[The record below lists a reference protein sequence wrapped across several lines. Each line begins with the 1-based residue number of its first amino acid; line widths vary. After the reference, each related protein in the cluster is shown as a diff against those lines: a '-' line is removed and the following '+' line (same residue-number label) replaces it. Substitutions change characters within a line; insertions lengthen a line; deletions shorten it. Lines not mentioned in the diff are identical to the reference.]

1 MSFVGLSG
9 GAALT
14 RPALPEAKSK
24 NPAGAGFWKKLKLTD
39 KPGSVVDSH
48 SSRPAIAHWLKQPT
62 RVQYGPYHVNP
73 YLALLRVEFTVPRTV
88 TSRAVRS
95 YRTLSPLPDPAC
107 AGHRRF
113 ALCCTGRGFPPQALP
128 GTLPYGART
137 FLPSARLPRK
147 GRRRS
152 GDCLVSFGA
161 QYRGFAPRCHPW
173 VCILTR
179 GRLPPSPASRS
190 STPARCGPRCPCR
203 PRAAPASSPSPQP
216 LAAAARPRRGRY
228 PARSPGL

>member
-1 MSFVGLSG
+1 MPGLQGHNTAMPGKRQFVGRVS
-9 GAALT
+9 
-14 RPALPEAKSK
+14 EAPPGKIKTHTAESK
-24 NPAGAGFWKKLKLTD
+24 NPAGAGFFTEWLKLTG

-62 RVQYGPYHVNP
+62 RVQYGPYLVNP

-137 FLPSARLPRK
+137 FLPSARLPPR
-147 GRRRS
+147 GDDDEAATVWSASARSIEGLRRDVTLRS
-152 GDCLVSFGA
+152 
-161 QYRGFAPRCHPW
+161 
-173 VCILTR
+173 T
-179 GRLPPSPASRS
+179 SR
-190 STPARCGPRCPCR
+190 
-203 PRAAPASSPSPQP
+203 
-216 LAAAARPRRGRY
+216 
-228 PARSPGL
+228 PARSRQYCAKRDKYCRTRRETPRPACRP

>member
-1 MSFVGLSG
+1 MQYRLNNFLQSLLLIPQIFIH
-9 GAALT
+9 LT
-14 RPALPEAKSK
+14 LCSKKQKPAE
-24 NPAGAGFWKKLKLTD
+24 AGFYVNQVKLTD

-62 RVQYGPYHVNP
+62 RVQYGPYLMNP

-137 FLPSARLPRK
+137 FLPSARLPRR

-161 QYRGFAPRCHPW
+161 QYRGFARPCHPALRIPIAS
-173 VCILTR
+173 VAAILR
-179 GRLPPSPASRS
+179 E
-190 STPARCGPRCPCR
+190 AR
-203 PRAAPASSPSPQP
+203 
-216 LAAAARPRRGRY
+216 
-228 PARSPGL
+228 

>member
-1 MSFVGLSG
+1 MRHKPDSVPLR
-9 GAALT
+9 GAIICLCGQN
-14 RPALPEAKSK
+14 PEFKRR
-24 NPAGAGFWKKLKLTD
+24 GQRL
-39 KPGSVVDSH
+39 
-48 SSRPAIAHWLKQPT
+48 I
-62 RVQYGPYHVNP
+62 P

-137 FLPSARLPRK
+137 FLPSARLPRR

-161 QYRGFAPRCHPW
+161 QYRGFARPCHPALRIPIAS
-173 VCILTR
+173 VAAILR
-179 GRLPPSPASRS
+179 E
-190 STPARCGPRCPCR
+190 ARQIL
-203 PRAAPASSPSPQP
+203 S
-216 LAAAARPRRGRY
+216 
-228 PARSPGL
+228 

>member
-1 MSFVGLSG
+1 MRIDVVC
-9 GAALT
+9 
-14 RPALPEAKSK
+14 PALRLPGQQHPESK
-24 NPAGAGFWKKLKLTD
+24 NPAEAGFFKKLKLTD

-62 RVQYGPYHVNP
+62 RVQYGPYLMNP

-161 QYRGFAPRCHPW
+161 QYRGFAPRCHPS
-173 VCILTR
+173 VSIPTRRVAAILR
-179 GRLPPSPASRS
+179 E
-190 STPARCGPRCPCR
+190 AR
-203 PRAAPASSPSPQP
+203 
-216 LAAAARPRRGRY
+216 
-228 PARSPGL
+228 